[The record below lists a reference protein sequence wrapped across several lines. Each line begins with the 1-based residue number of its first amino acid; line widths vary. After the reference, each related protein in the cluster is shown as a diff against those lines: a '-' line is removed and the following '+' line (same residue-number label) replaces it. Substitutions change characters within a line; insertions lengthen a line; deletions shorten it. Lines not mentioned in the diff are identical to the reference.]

1 MQMDIALR
9 DRESWLRLWRVPGVG
24 PATFHQLL
32 RLFPS
37 PAEVL
42 RAPPS
47 LLRQLGLSPEL
58 VTGIAGSSTSEIEA
72 DLRWLDH
79 PDHHLICLD
88 DPVYPP
94 LLREIS
100 TPPPLLFVHGDV
112 AALARP
118 QVAIVGSRNASR
130 GAAELAFELAAGL
143 AAHGLVVTSGLAHGI
158 DAQSHR
164 GCLGAGQPTIAVMGS
179 SPDRVYPA
187 VHRRL
192 AQEIVRC
199 GALVTEFA
207 IGAPMRPEN
216 FPRRNR
222 IISGLALGVVVVE
235 AAQAS
240 GSLIT
245 ARLALEQGREVFAV
259 PGSVRNPLTRG
270 SHALI
275 RDGAKLVETVAD
287 VIEELPA
294 STWFSCDRI
303 ATPGDRESRDGAN
316 VELSTEQMVTLQA
329 MGFDAVSADEL
340 VSRTGLTASGVSSIL
355 LTLELAGKVASQ
367 PGGLFIRVGPETG

>member
-1 MQMDIALR
+1 
-9 DRESWLRLWRVPGVG
+9 
-24 PATFHQLL
+24 
-32 RLFPS
+32 
-37 PAEVL
+37 
-42 RAPPS
+42 
-47 LLRQLGLSPEL
+47 
-58 VTGIAGSSTSEIEA
+58 
-72 DLRWLDH
+72 
-79 PDHHLICLD
+79 
-88 DPVYPP
+88 
-94 LLREIS
+94 
-100 TPPPLLFVHGDV
+100 
-112 AALARP
+112 
-118 QVAIVGSRNASR
+118 
-130 GAAELAFELAAGL
+130 
-143 AAHGLVVTSGLAHGI
+143 
-158 DAQSHR
+158 
-164 GCLGAGQPTIAVMGS
+164 MGS
-179 SPDRVYPA
+179 SPDRIYPA

-192 AQEIVRC
+192 ATEIVRC

-270 SHALI
+270 CHALI

-287 VIEELPA
+287 VLEELPA

-303 ATPGDRESRDGAN
+303 ATPGDRESRDDAN
-316 VELSTEQMVTLQA
+316 VELSPEQMVTLQA